1 MVNMMLLVPK
11 VQKVVCYILV
21 IGIKL
26 HVGSKEK
33 YKYNQDLHFD
43 NKYPDDK
50 LYNTIDFFST
60 TAIR

>member
-50 LYNTIDFFST
+50 LYI
-60 TAIR
+60 